1 MINTLREVID
11 KVDKVDIQ
19 AKNQGY
25 QLFLDNLRF
34 CSGYQGYQGYQLFLG
49 DILIDNPAIFTPIQ
63 ERESFLT
70 ISIEREELSP
80 LCQQKDLFKDAGQHR
95 MRIISEA

>member
-11 KVDKVDIQ
+11 NLDNLDIQ

-34 CSGYQGYQGYQLFLG
+34 CSGYHGYQGYQLFLG
-49 DILIDNPAIFTPIQ
+49 DILADNIALFTPAQ
-63 ERESFLT
+63 EKEVFLT

-80 LCQQKDLFKDAGQHR
+80 LC
-95 MRIISEA
+95 

>member
-49 DILIDNPAIFTPIQ
+49 DNLAIFTPTQ
-63 ERESFLT
+63 GKEVFLT
-70 ISIEREELSP
+70 ISIEREELRP
-80 LCQQKDLFKDAGQHR
+80 LC
-95 MRIISEA
+95 